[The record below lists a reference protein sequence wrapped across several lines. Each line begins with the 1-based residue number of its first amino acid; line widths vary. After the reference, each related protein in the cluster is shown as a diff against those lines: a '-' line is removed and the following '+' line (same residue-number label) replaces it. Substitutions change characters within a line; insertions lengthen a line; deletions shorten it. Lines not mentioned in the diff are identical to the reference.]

1 MGLTIGKLA
10 RKAEVNVETIRYYE
24 RTGLIEQ
31 PVKPPG
37 GFRHYDRAILERILF
52 IKKAQ
57 TLGFKLEEIKT
68 LLELSVGHCTEIQSI
83 AEDKLEDVQEKIQ
96 DLRQLE
102 TVLTDLVKQCRASV
116 DKADCPIV
124 EALLPGDID

>member
-10 RKAEVNVETIRYYE
+10 KKAEVNVETIRYYE

-31 PVKPPG
+31 PDKPSG
-37 GFRHYDRAILERILF
+37 GFRHYDRTILDRILF
-52 IKKAQ
+52 IRKAQ
-57 TLGFKLEEIKT
+57 TLGFRLDEIRT
-68 LLELSVGHCTEIQSI
+68 LLELSVGHCAEIQSI

-96 DLRQLE
+96 GLRQLE
-102 TVLTDLVKQCRASV
+102 TVLTDLVNQCRARV

-124 EALLPGDID
+124 EALLPGDIE

>member
-102 TVLTDLVKQCRASV
+102 TVLTDLVKQCRARV
-116 DKADCPIV
+116 DKAECPIV